1 MSWWI
6 FHTHLDLDDVRLVR
20 YCILVFWKI
29 SAQFQRRNNQTLWC
43 GICQKYVSWK
53 LPKIHHMWLRQ
64 KRKGKEKNKH
74 ILVET
79 ITSGN
84 RQLFWCGVAMLNLS
98 ITSVSAHTN
107 TGNKNRKWQ
116 VNHKRKWITYQS
128 APLICTLNYDSD
140 FSWHQRECQTL
151 TLPQFNQNHII

>member
-1 MSWWI
+1 MNISHPPRWRTFSQI
-6 FHTHLDLDDVRLVR
+6 LHFSFVEKLVPNFR
-20 YCILVFWKI
+20 GGI
-29 SAQFQRRNNQTLWC
+29 TLWC

-64 KRKGKEKNKH
+64 KRRGKEKNKH

-98 ITSVSAHTN
+98 ITSASAHTN

-151 TLPQFNQNHII
+151 TVPPIQSNII

>member
-1 MSWWI
+1 MNISPPPRPRWRT
-6 FHTHLDLDDVRLVR
+6 FRLVIL

-29 SAQFQRRNNQTLWC
+29 SAQLRRNNQTLWC

-140 FSWHQRECQTL
+140 FSWHQTAKHSL
-151 TLPQFNQNHII
+151 FPQFNQNHII